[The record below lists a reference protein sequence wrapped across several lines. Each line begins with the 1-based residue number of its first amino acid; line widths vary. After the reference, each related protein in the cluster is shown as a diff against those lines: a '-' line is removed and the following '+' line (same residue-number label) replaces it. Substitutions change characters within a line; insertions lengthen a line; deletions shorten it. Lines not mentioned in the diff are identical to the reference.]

1 MNIDTAWLEKIDR
14 IELSERARAL
24 KQQLHS
30 TVPGIAVH
38 RAVLATQSWQE
49 SQGEPTV
56 LRRAKLVKKV
66 LEGIPIV
73 VFPGQRLVGN
83 ETEYFRGCNPQIDFD
98 GCFLEPLLAEDQ
110 GKMTLGGPVEKGVLK
125 PEDWNRLLEL
135 ARFWQGKT
143 AVDKARAL
151 GRDVLGSWYDDLSE
165 AGVPRYDFK
174 AQLSGCLLFDQV
186 VHRGV
191 RSLRQ
196 EAQQRQQEWVESR
209 DHDLE
214 KLYFWQAV
222 VLVLQGVTS
231 FAKRHAIRL
240 MELAAETPDPERRRE
255 LEEMA
260 DICAW
265 VPEHPAR
272 TFREALQSV
281 VLVHLAVKLETPH
294 YPPTGFGCMD
304 QYLYPYFRRD
314 VEQSR
319 LSLQEAADLL
329 SDFFL
334 YAARLEWIAE
344 ISWRDYF
351 QKNPLTNL
359 GLAGTN
365 EDGEEVSNELS
376 YLFLHVAGLT
386 GFAEPHVVVRWTKD
400 TPRWLLRKAM
410 QTNLHVR
417 GGVPQFQ
424 NGDLAVAYMIRRGVS
439 PQHAHAWVGHGC
451 SQAMP
456 SDQCTS
462 LSTDYLNVPLCV
474 DLALHNGMASKSD
487 KQIGCDTGDPR
498 SFKTFEEFYDA
509 FKKQV
514 DYVFRRQMW
523 YDRLVDQVKAEHYPQ
538 PLASAFLPGC
548 LEKGVDFTR
557 GGLHHYR
564 LTLRKDR
571 GIIPAADSLT
581 AIKKLVYEDKTVTM
595 DELLA
600 ALEADFEGASG
611 QEIGRVCQSAPK
623 YGNDEDEADLMVRD
637 LAAFTGGVIQSERN
651 IFGFPYAIN
660 RNGQAWHYFAGKRL
674 AALPNGRK
682 AGQPLADGS
691 LSPMQG
697 VDRKGLTAL
706 LGSALKADF
715 KDDALFGILNVK
727 LPGSLVAA
735 RETQD
740 KLIDVMTSYFRV
752 GGTYIQFNILDAA
765 LLREAKRHPEQ
776 YRDLVVRVAGYS
788 AYFVHLSPDV
798 QDEIIAR
805 TEHSLPL

>member
-1 MNIDTAWLEKIDR
+1 MDIDTALLEKIDR
-14 IELSERARAL
+14 IELGERATAL
-24 KQQLHS
+24 KQQLHNAI
-30 TVPGIAVH
+30 PGVAVE
-38 RAVLATQSWQE
+38 RAILATESWKE
-49 SQGEPTV
+49 SEGEPVV

-66 LEGIPIV
+66 LEGVPIA
-73 VFPGQRLVGN
+73 VFAGQRLVGN
-83 ETEYFRGCNPQIDFD
+83 ETEYFRGCSPQVDFD

-110 GKMTLGGPVEKGVLK
+110 GKMTLGGPVEKGVLR
-125 PEDWNRLLEL
+125 PEAWDTLLEL

-143 AVDKARAL
+143 AVDKAREL
-151 GRDVLGSWYDDLSE
+151 GRTVLGSWYDDLSE

-174 AQLSGCLLFDQV
+174 AQLSGCLMFDQV

-191 RSLRQ
+191 GSLRQ
-196 EAQQRQQEWVESR
+196 EAQQHQQVWVENR
-209 DHDLE
+209 HHDVE

-222 VLVLQGVTS
+222 ILVLEGLIC
-231 FAKRHAIRL
+231 FAKRHALRL
-240 MELAAETPDPERRRE
+240 MELAAEEHDPDRRRE

-260 DICAW
+260 EICAW

-314 VEQSR
+314 VEEGR
-319 LSLQEAADLL
+319 LSVEAAADLL

-351 QKNPLTNL
+351 QKNPLTNI

-365 EDGEEVSNELS
+365 GDGAEVSNELS
-376 YLFLHVAGLT
+376 YLLLHVAGLT
-386 GFAEPHVVVRWTKD
+386 GYAEPHVVVRWTTD

-410 QTNLHVR
+410 ETNLRVR

-439 PQHAHAWVGHGC
+439 AQNAREWVGHGC

-456 SDQCTS
+456 SDQRTS

-474 DLALHNGMASKSD
+474 DLALHNGTASRSGKR
-487 KQIGCDTGDPR
+487 IGCDTGDPR
-498 SFKTFEEFYDA
+498 SFKTFENLYDA

-514 DYVFRRQMW
+514 DYVFQRQMW

-548 LEKGVDFTR
+548 LEQGMDFTR
-557 GGLHHYR
+557 GGLSHYR

-571 GIIPAADSLT
+571 GIIPAADALI
-581 AIKKLVYEDKTVTM
+581 AIKKLVYEDKTATM

-600 ALEADFEGASG
+600 ALEADFEGTSG
-611 QEIGRVCQSAPK
+611 QEIRRACLSAPK
-623 YGNDEDEADLMVRD
+623 YGNDQDEADLMVRD
-637 LAAFTGGVIQSERN
+637 MARFTGGVIQSERN

-674 AALPNGRK
+674 AALPNGRR

-697 VDRKGLTAL
+697 RDSQGLTAL

-715 KDDALFGILNVK
+715 KEDSLFGILNVK
-727 LPGSLVAA
+727 LPGLLAAA
-735 RETQD
+735 RDTQD
-740 KLIDVMTSYFRV
+740 KLIDMITSYFRA

-776 YRDLVVRVAGYS
+776 YRDLVVRVGGYS

-805 TEHSLPL
+805 TEHSLSL